1 MEESEEETVFF
12 SCKEFAIQMVNCK
25 ILSQFQG
32 AGKKI
37 SNENRVVVDAVFE
50 ELDYFIP
57 WHEKSPQIQKDKQ
70 NLRNDYTRLKM
81 QMLSNQKK
89 GLEMFEGLSDEPFI
103 SSKRFP
109 ALFRI
114 NKDR

>member
-57 WHEKSPQIQKDKQ
+57 
-70 NLRNDYTRLKM
+70 
-81 QMLSNQKK
+81 
-89 GLEMFEGLSDEPFI
+89 
-103 SSKRFP
+103 
-109 ALFRI
+109 
-114 NKDR
+114 